1 MPRPRIF
8 VVVTALG
15 IAAAVAAPGAP
26 AQSLYDRKDE
36 VDSRIAGLRT
46 EIAAKKEKEG
56 VLSSEIRTA
65 STEIDALE
73 GRVAEVSARLAELE
87 SELAAH
93 QARLDRLTALY
104 REQTRRLEILKRQYA
119 RAQRRLEQRL
129 VELYQA
135 GQIDEIEILLQV
147 ESLGALMEQVDY
159 FNEIGRQDKEIVG
172 TLKRV
177 KGEMRRARERT
188 AATKAKV
195 AAATAILAEKTAEQ
209 RAAQAELIAEQ
220 NALEAAQAQKRN
232 LLSGVREER
241 HEAEEDLDALEA
253 ASAQLSATIQ
263 AAQAASASSASSA
276 GVGASGSA
284 NGSASGGDSTP
295 SASGLIWP
303 VSGVLTSGF
312 GYRWGRLHAGIDIS
326 APAGSSVRA
335 AASGTVIYAGWMGG
349 YGSLVVIDHGGGL
362 ATAYAHLSA
371 IWIGSGGVS
380 QGQGIGAVGCTG
392 SCTGNHLHFEVRVNG
407 QPVDPMGYL

>member
-8 VVVTALG
+8 VVVIALG
-15 IAAAVAAPGAP
+15 IAAAVAAPGAS
-26 AQSLYDRKDE
+26 AQSVYDRKDE
-36 VDSRIAGLRT
+36 IDARIAGLRT
-46 EIAAKKEKEG
+46 EIAAAKEKEG
-56 VLSSEIRTA
+56 VLSSQIRTA

-104 REQTRRLEILKRQYA
+104 REQTRRLEILKRQHA

-147 ESLGALMEQVDY
+147 ESMSALMEQVDY
-159 FNEIGRQDKEIVG
+159 FNEIGRQDKEIVA
-172 TLKRV
+172 TLRRV

-241 HEAEEDLDALEA
+241 HDAEEDLDALEA
-253 ASAQLSATIQ
+253 ASAQLTATIQ
-263 AAQAASASSASSA
+263 AAQAASASSGASGGA
-276 GVGASGSA
+276 GASGSV
-284 NGSASGGDSTP
+284 GGGDTTP
-295 SASGLIWP
+295 SSSGLVWP

-326 APAGSSVRA
+326 APAGTPVRA

-349 YGSLVVIDHGGGL
+349 YGNLVVIDHGGGL